1 MALISCGE
9 LSWLFLLPLIN
20 SFLNFSNFEL
30 YKNTGYADHPIIDC
44 FISNFLLSLLFIP
57 IIFSKICCNSKKDTE
72 KKKHNK
78 STLTIKI
85 KNQTM
90 FTIVLGLLYELIN
103 LFHSIFA
110 NKIAAKG
117 IGFGEIIESTH
128 SFFINDNIF
137 ELFFIAM
144 ASKIFSKTLV
154 YKHQQISII
163 IIIILAIV
171 FYVIDF
177 TFIHFQYW
185 HTIFFLIIK
194 QIIFGIT
201 IELIKHLTEF
211 KHYSLLKMLL
221 IFGLVGMLL
230 DLMILVIT
238 TNLPCSGELYGIC
251 SSKIHNYET
260 EEQNTIFNLTEKGIN
275 ITELDLN
282 ISDIKQVTEI
292 TNITNITG
300 VAFIPNDT
308 LSINYTKIIKDEKYY
323 FLDNFG
329 SFTKDFK
336 DNLNIQ
342 YIIINIVYRIFAI
355 ISIFLL
361 MITVEKLFP
370 SYTYFTNI
378 LVSFLSKLKELFY
391 TISENKN
398 EENIKIYQIILIV
411 IIVVIFFWLLVY
423 NEIIELNCC
432 GCSEDTRR
440 NQLNRNTLD
449 ERRKS
454 DWVTSKGIMDADATL
469 VDDTFSND
477 NSRDRFGSGATL
489 ATVQNYN
496 K

>member
-1 MALISCGE
+1 M
-9 LSWLFLLPLIN
+9 FLP
-20 SFLNFSNFEL
+20 
-30 YKNTGYADHPIIDC
+30 Y
-44 FISNFLLSLLFIP
+44 
-57 IIFSKICCNSKKDTE
+57 
-72 KKKHNK
+72 
-78 STLTIKI
+78 
-85 KNQTM
+85 
-90 FTIVLGLLYELIN
+90 
-103 LFHSIFA
+103 
-110 NKIAAKG
+110 
-117 IGFGEIIESTH
+117 
-128 SFFINDNIF
+128 
-137 ELFFIAM
+137 
-144 ASKIFSKTLV
+144 LV
-154 YKHQQISII
+154 R
-163 IIIILAIV
+163 
-171 FYVIDF
+171 
-177 TFIHFQYW
+177 
-185 HTIFFLIIK
+185 
-194 QIIFGIT
+194 
-201 IELIKHLTEF
+201 
-211 KHYSLLKMLL
+211 
-221 IFGLVGMLL
+221 
-230 DLMILVIT
+230 
-238 TNLPCSGELYGIC
+238 
-251 SSKIHNYET
+251 
-260 EEQNTIFNLTEKGIN
+260 
-275 ITELDLN
+275 
-282 ISDIKQVTEI
+282 
-292 TNITNITG
+292 
-300 VAFIPNDT
+300 
-308 LSINYTKIIKDEKYY
+308 